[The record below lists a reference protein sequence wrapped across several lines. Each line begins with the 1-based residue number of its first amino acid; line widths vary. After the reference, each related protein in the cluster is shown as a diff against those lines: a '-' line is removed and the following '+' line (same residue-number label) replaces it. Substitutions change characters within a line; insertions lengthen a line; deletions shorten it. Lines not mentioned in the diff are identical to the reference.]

1 MITFL
6 WAQTKNGVIGKSNHL
21 PWNIKAEMQ
30 HFINYTKNKTV
41 LMGRNTWESLKIK
54 PLPNRKNIVITSRPL
69 EQEYLDVIVTS
80 DLNKVVQEY
89 KNSDQELVVIG
100 GKKIF
105 DSLLNDV
112 NKLVISV
119 IKQDYDGDVYAPNWD
134 KSTYQLISQEE
145 FSAFN
150 VEVYQRIKK

>member
-69 EQEYLDVIVTS
+69 EQEYREVIVTN
-80 DLNKVVQEY
+80 DLNKVIQEY

-105 DSLLNDV
+105 DSLLNDAD
-112 NKLVISV
+112 KLVISV

-134 KSTYQLISQEE
+134 KSVYDLTSQEDYSE
-145 FSAFN
+145 FN
-150 VEVYQRIKK
+150 VEVYQRIKH